1 MPGTREMTEAPAAAA
16 GNWLQRRADLP
27 LRGFADGPTG
37 R

>member
-1 MPGTREMTEAPAAAA
+1 MPGTREMTEAPAVAD
-16 GNWLQRRADLP
+16 NWLQRRADLP